1 MRHAVLLPTIALA
14 AAVAGAAVAGC
25 ATPPAARHPVASLG
39 APAVRTVELPGP
51 PGTGQPREQRVLV
64 DEPVLKLA
72 SIVLRGGTV
81 LPPHHAAVPVT
92 IMALQGSGT
101 VIAGTERLRL
111 DATHA
116 VVLAANVEH
125 SVEPDSG
132 TDLVL
137 LVHHL
142 GRGEEHH
149 GGEEHH
155 SGEEHH
161 K

>member
-1 MRHAVLLPTIALA
+1 MKRLILASLAIAALSL
-14 AAVAGAAVAGC
+14 GGC
-25 ATPPAARHPVASLG
+25 ATQSAAQHHAAALGGPPSRI
-39 APAVRTVELPGP
+39 VELPAT
-51 PGTGQPREQRVLV
+51 PGAGEPREVRVLV
-64 DEPVLKLA
+64 DEPALKLA

-81 LPPHHAAVPVT
+81 LATHHSEVPVT

-101 VIAGTERLRL
+101 VVAGAERLRL

-116 VVLAANVEH
+116 VVLAPNVPH
-125 SVEPDSG
+125 AVEPDTG

-149 GGEEHH
+149 Q
-155 SGEEHH
+155 
-161 K
+161 